1 MAKKL
6 YAESK
11 VELTP
16 LIARY
21 YDGIMNTISL
31 GKYDRFIQQA
41 VEDMEIGEGDRI
53 LDLGCGT
60 GKNAALMSRYIG
72 KKGRITGVDLSPV
85 MQKQFEKKHG
95 GDPRIQ
101 FMRQRID
108 VPLQLEEKFDKVLI
122 SFVIHG
128 FPHKV
133 REAILK
139 NAYDHLKPGGK
150 LMILDFSEFSLA
162 SMPWHHRFIFKSVEC
177 KYAFD
182 YIDKDWKSILSEFNF
197 SAFSEQLY
205 FRKYARLLTGEKK
218 PAVRKAS

>member
-31 GKYDRFIQQA
+31 GKYDRFIKQA
-41 VEDMEIGEGDRI
+41 IRDMKIDEGDQI

-60 GKNAALMSRYIG
+60 GKNAGLMSQFIG
-72 KKGRITGVDLSPV
+72 KSGRITGIDVSPV
-85 MQKQFEKKHG
+85 MQQQFERKHKN
-95 GDPRIQ
+95 DNRIH
-101 FMRQRID
+101 FIRQRID
-108 VPLQLEEKFDKVLI
+108 LPLQLGEKYDKVLI

-128 FPHKV
+128 FPQKI
-133 REAILK
+133 REEILR

-150 LMILDFSEFSLA
+150 LMILDFSEFSLSA
-162 SMPWHHRFIFKSVEC
+162 MPWHHRFIFKSVEC

-197 SAFSEQLY
+197 GDFGEQLY
-205 FRKYARLLTGEKK
+205 FRSYARLLTGEKK